1 MFKIC
6 FLFIFGFL
14 TGAAGPNVRPYRAST
29 VAQNNVIPQAKVT
42 SGLEVKSFREWK
54 AEKIERVGE
63 RVLVIKEQ
71 IKSLKSQGKEDQS
84 KNLTKDLTQEDWNL
98 DVAKDLTVADYFVLY
113 LSQHPSERRFQE
125 AASKMSVTEVADLL
139 EAYAK
144 AIGVNRIEP
153 QQNQGLSKTAT
164 SKPGYN

>member
-1 MFKIC
+1 
-6 FLFIFGFL
+6 
-14 TGAAGPNVRPYRAST
+14 
-29 VAQNNVIPQAKVT
+29 
-42 SGLEVKSFREWK
+42 
-54 AEKIERVGE
+54 
-63 RVLVIKEQ
+63 
-71 IKSLKSQGKEDQS
+71 LKSQGKEDQS